1 MEWEVGCTRFVATMK
16 TNPIGVRFRVDI
28 LEKLKTEHN
37 AETPQKALNFLER
50 FFVTHHA
57 LTNDLKQ
64 PLRSSV
70 ERSMPPTANKILDDA
85 NKEIHDKIAEIEKEL
100 KSPPKNILIGE
111 RTWRRVREQ
120 RIQELKNQ
128 LK

>member
-1 MEWEVGCTRFVATMK
+1 MVSCTRFVATMK

-28 LEKLKTEHN
+28 LEKLKNEHS

-50 FFVTHHA
+50 FFVTHNA
-57 LTNDLKQ
+57 LAKDLKQ
-64 PLRSSV
+64 PLRSNADQGAGASDQAKV
-70 ERSMPPTANKILDDA
+70 DNFGIWEQIKAIEAEKIPELRNKSDLGR
-85 NKEIHDKIAEIEKEL
+85 KSWRLEQEK
-100 KSPPKNILIGE
+100 
-111 RTWRRVREQ
+111 